1 MSCNR
6 CATASQRAAT
16 ALGAPAVE
24 PAWAAGRG
32 TAGHCPRCGRRLPA
46 EGGCRAC
53 GGGAGPAPV
62 TGVVYDP
69 LLSEVGLSDGIPV
82 APTGDLWFAPLS
94 CGHTATTDVEPG
106 GDEWCTRCDAFC
118 QVKWSVQ
125 GQNAFYRRQV
135 DEMLESLGQ
144 PPVTD
149 EEMAQV
155 RSKLDPSSDADRGV
169 LACVVQV
176 QAVRMSSGRPPAVAG
191 TLSDV
196 SRPGPEDEREQ
207 EMLDEAFRALREAGP
222 WKDGVRYI
230 TGPLVVYDGSWG
242 RDVPGWL
249 RSAVRR
255 ARLEQVQQE
264 VERGE
269 QGELATLEEACA
281 YLMTASLAV
290 PLNHDWAT
298 IYIHV
303 AGRVLS
309 RHGLLPAGRSV
320 WQALGREEPVELPP
334 YLQDRLDALRRWQR
348 RTTVRAAKRQ
358 GSSGNSGAVK

>member
-6 CATASQRAAT
+6 CASASQRAAT
-16 ALGAPAVE
+16 AVGAPAVE

-32 TAGHCPRCGRRLPA
+32 ANGHCPVCGGWLRVD
-46 EGGCRAC
+46 GGCDTCA
-53 GGGAGPAPV
+53 AAV
-62 TGVVYDP
+62 TVAVYDS

-106 GDEWCTRCDAFC
+106 GEEWCTKCDGFRR
-118 QVKWSVQ
+118 VEWSVQ

-135 DEMLESLGQ
+135 DEVLESLGQ
-144 PPVTD
+144 PPVTG
-149 EEMAQV
+149 EEMARA
-155 RSKLDPSSDADRGV
+155 RSGLAPGSDPDKDV
-169 LACVVQV
+169 LACVVRV
-176 QAVRMSSGRPPAVAG
+176 QALRMSQGRPPEGAG
-191 TLSDV
+191 ALSDAG
-196 SRPGPEDEREQ
+196 RPGPGGEREQ
-207 EMLDEAFRALREAGP
+207 GTLDEVFRALLAGGLG
-222 WKDGVRYI
+222 KDSVRYI

-255 ARLEQVQQE
+255 ARIEQVQQE

-269 QGELATLEEACA
+269 QGELGTLEEACA

-298 IYIHV
+298 IYIYV

-309 RHGLLPAGRSV
+309 RHGTLPAGL
-320 WQALGREEPVELPP
+320 WPALGREEGAGLTPC
-334 YLQDRLDALRRWQR
+334 LQDRLDGLRRWQR
-348 RTTVRAAKRQ
+348 RATVRAAKRQ
-358 GSSGNSGAVK
+358 GSSGNGGAVK